1 MKKSV
6 KKSIYMFLRIVF
18 IVYVFLLSYLVFFSE
33 RYGRIRYDSPQS
45 NLVPFQEIHRYLSQF
60 REITFLAIINVI
72 GNTLIFVPFGALLF
86 IFSKK
91 LAKFHNTVFLS
102 LLLSLAIETTQY
114 FTRVGVFDVDDIML
128 NTLGGII
135 GWIIYK
141 IVYGIYKGVSRRGRS

>member
-18 IVYVFLLSYLVFFSE
+18 IVYVFVLSYLVFFSE
-33 RYGRIRYDSPQS
+33 RYGRIRYDSPQY

-60 REITFLAIINVI
+60 RDITFLAVINVI

-91 LAKFHNTVFLS
+91 LAKFHNTVILS
-102 LLLSLAIETTQY
+102 LLLSLIIETTQY
-114 FTRVGVFDVDDIML
+114 FTRVGVFDVDDIIL
-128 NTLGGII
+128 NTLGGVI

-141 IVYGIYKGVSRRGRS
+141 IVYGIYTGVSRRGRS

>member
-1 MKKSV
+1 
-6 KKSIYMFLRIVF
+6 
-18 IVYVFLLSYLVFFSE
+18 
-33 RYGRIRYDSPQS
+33 
-45 NLVPFQEIHRYLSQF
+45 LSQF

-91 LAKFHNTVFLS
+91 LAKFHNTVLLS

>member
-91 LAKFHNTVFLS
+91 LAKFHNTVLLS

>member
-18 IVYVFLLSYLVFFSE
+18 IVYVFVLSYLVFFSE

-91 LAKFHNTVFLS
+91 LAKFHNTVLLS

>member
-18 IVYVFLLSYLVFFSE
+18 IAYVFVLSYLVFFSE

-91 LAKFHNTVFLS
+91 LAKFHNTVLLS